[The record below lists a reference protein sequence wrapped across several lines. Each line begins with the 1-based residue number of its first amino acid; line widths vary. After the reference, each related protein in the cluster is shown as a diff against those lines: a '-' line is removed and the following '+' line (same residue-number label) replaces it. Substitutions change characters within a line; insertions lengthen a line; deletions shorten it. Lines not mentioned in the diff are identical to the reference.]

1 MSFQKE
7 WPYKRGDTVHV
18 LMYLIVYLIYFVG
31 GEMQDHF
38 HLNETGQLYLIK
50 SLDRDGDINPYNREI
65 NFINLIVWA
74 TPYNYLKISPG
85 PIGEPVTSEAFVP
98 AVYKPSNFTQLW
110 VRVTIQDKNDHPP
123 KFRENTLSIGITRK
137 TQFGE
142 LIFNLKVC
150 ILFFLNTTIVVFAN
164 ELFLS

>member
-1 MSFQKE
+1 
-7 WPYKRGDTVHV
+7 
-18 LMYLIVYLIYFVG
+18 MYLIVYLIYFVG

-150 ILFFLNTTIVVFAN
+150 MLFFLNTTIVVFAN